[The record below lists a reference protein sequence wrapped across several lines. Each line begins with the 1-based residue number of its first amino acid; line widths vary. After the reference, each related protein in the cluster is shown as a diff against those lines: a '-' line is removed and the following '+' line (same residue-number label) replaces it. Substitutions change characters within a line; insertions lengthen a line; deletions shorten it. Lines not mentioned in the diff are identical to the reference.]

1 MVQLCKIANIV
12 AIKLSGYIT
21 AILPQLIFTRGTKD
35 GDADDDVDED
45 DDDVD
50 EDGDDVDEGGDDV
63 DKDDDDVDEDDD
75 NVDEEAR
82 ERVTKVSQGHHSGA
96 DSSLPRSKILTN
108 IHCHSLKRFN
118 PPKTLR
124 PTKILAYIAIL
135 GNPKKSDT

>member
-1 MVQLCKIANIV
+1 MHTSL
-12 AIKLSGYIT
+12 
-21 AILPQLIFTRGTKD
+21 QLIFTQGTKG

-96 DSSLPRSKILTN
+96 DSPPPCSKRRPKYSPPCSKRRMMISTDILQFSET
-108 IHCHSLKRFN
+108 H
-118 PPKTLR
+118 PKQSHTSALN
-124 PTKILAYIAIL
+124 KVL
-135 GNPKKSDT
+135 